1 MTRGQSMVTIFA
13 GRSRRRQ
20 FREGYVLIM
29 TLVLI
34 TIAALSTAGVARR
47 SLQLAH
53 EAIEAQARLQRH
65 WGATSCRRL
74 LLENAEEI
82 FLELEKEYEDGERPW
97 PAPHLLQSQVQLA
110 GMNYR
115 LWLSDEGAKLNLNT
129 LTARLPNERRQMLF
143 HFSGNEIPFALH
155 PDLSPAAKRKK
166 RWFSSW
172 GQVVNL
178 NEVLD
183 AGPLDQLLRATSKIT
198 CWGSGKL
205 NIRRTSDKVLL
216 TVSSEAVSQKV
227 GQKLLEARQNAT
239 VPKLAEL
246 LKTLAL
252 RRKDEIALRSWF
264 TDRSTC
270 FALWLEMDDGR
281 RQWYHQWVLGD
292 RTTAAQDPVLS
303 FTW

>member
-1 MTRGQSMVTIFA
+1 MVTSFA
-13 GRSRRRQ
+13 GRSRRSQRD
-20 FREGYVLIM
+20 GYVLII

-47 SLQLAH
+47 SLQLAN
-53 EAIEAQARLQRH
+53 EAMEAQSRLQRR
-65 WGATSCRRL
+65 WGATSCRRFF
-74 LLENAEEI
+74 LENADEI
-82 FLELEKEYEDGERPW
+82 FLKLEKKHEEGERPW
-97 PAPHLLQSQVQLA
+97 PAPHQFHVQMQVA

-115 LWLSDEGAKLNLNT
+115 LWLSDEDAKLNLNRV
-129 LTARLPNERRQMLF
+129 TARLPKDRRQLLY
-143 HFSGNEIPFALH
+143 HLAGNKIPLQLH

-178 NEVLD
+178 NELLSV
-183 AGPLDQLLRATSKIT
+183 GPIDPLLQMTSDIT

-205 NIRRTSDKVLL
+205 NIRRTSDEVLL
-216 TVSSEAVSQKV
+216 AVSSKAISQEV
-227 GQKLLEARQNAT
+227 GQKLLDARKEAT
-239 VPKLAEL
+239 VPKLADL

-252 RRKDEIALRSWF
+252 RRKHEGALKSWF

-270 FALWLEMDDGR
+270 FALWLELDDGR
-281 RQWYHQWVLGD
+281 RQWYHQWVIGD
-292 RTTAAQDPVLS
+292 RTAAEQDPTIS